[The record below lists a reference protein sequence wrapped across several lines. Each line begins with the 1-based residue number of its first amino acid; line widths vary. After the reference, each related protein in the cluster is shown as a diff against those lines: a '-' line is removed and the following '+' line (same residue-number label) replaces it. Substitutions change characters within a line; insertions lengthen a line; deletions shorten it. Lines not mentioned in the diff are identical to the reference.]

1 MKQKPIE
8 SMAPTRAL
16 PAHGGNPAVP
26 ANDTSKASP
35 DPVTLLVIRAH
46 RSIALSRLQDVF
58 KAREVHF

>member
-8 SMAPTRAL
+8 PMAPTRAL
-16 PAHGGNPAVP
+16 PAHSNEAVP
-26 ANDTSKASP
+26 TDDAPKVSP

-58 KAREVHF
+58 KTREVHF